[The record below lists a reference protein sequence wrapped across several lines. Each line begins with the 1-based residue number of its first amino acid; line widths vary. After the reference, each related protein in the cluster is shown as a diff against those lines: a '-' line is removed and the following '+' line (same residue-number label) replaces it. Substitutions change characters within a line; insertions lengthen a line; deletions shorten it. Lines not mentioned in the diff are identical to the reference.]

1 LKPLQYCIQVN
12 IDAEQTKSGVWL
24 DQLPELVKHVVELPN
39 IQLRGLMAIPKPNQ
53 DPEQQRQAYRQL
65 ADALKQLQENW
76 PALDTLSM
84 GMSADMDSAIAEG
97 ATILR
102 IGTALFGPRNR

>member
-1 LKPLQYCIQVN
+1 MPSKLNQASPWASY
-12 IDAEQTKSGVWL
+12 
-24 DQLPELVKHVVELPN
+24 PELVKHVVELPN

-65 ADALKQLQENW
+65 ADALKQLQEKLAPHSIHYRW
-76 PALDTLSM
+76 VCRQIW
-84 GMSADMDSAIAEG
+84 DSAIAEG